1 MSDKNHSSHKEAI
14 QLDWK
19 LDTTNKKSNSSKYN
33 MRPGSI
39 QKRGSSRL
47 FFVQFFPPMERGRKT
62 HPSRLLL
69 NDKRDPPSHAFEI

>member
-19 LDTTNKKSNSSKYN
+19 LDTSNKKSNSSKYN

-47 FFVQFFPPMERGRKT
+47 LFCAIFSSDGEKQKNSSVQTSIK
-62 HPSRLLL
+62 
-69 NDKRDPPSHAFEI
+69 

>member
-1 MSDKNHSSHKEAI
+1 MSDKNHSGHKEAI

-19 LDTTNKKSNSSKYN
+19 LDTSKKKSNNSKYN

-47 FFVQFFPPMERGRKT
+47 FFVQYFCM
-62 HPSRLLL
+62 
-69 NDKRDPPSHAFEI
+69 

>member
-19 LDTTNKKSNSSKYN
+19 LDTSNKKSNSSKYN

-47 FFVQFFPPMERGRKT
+47 FFVHFFPLMERSKKT

-69 NDKRDPPSHAFEI
+69 ND

>member
-19 LDTTNKKSNSSKYN
+19 LDTSNKKSNSSKYN

-47 FFVQFFPPMERGRKT
+47 FFVQFF
-62 HPSRLLL
+62 LLWREAKKL
-69 NDKRDPPSHAFEI
+69 ICPDFY